1 MRTLRPAPLLKLLP
15 LLALTLG
22 ACERALPTA
31 SAPQAVPTPRFTWAQ
46 GYQDFLVCTN
56 GADGTFTV
64 TVGGTLL
71 PGTQT
76 VLNGTCSVLYSYPN
90 QFHAPGQNIVT
101 ITYQPQAG
109 VTLDSIQKDSS
120 FWNGITNVVEHT
132 ETSYTG
138 TNSIAS
144 TVNNDAAARGIFFFH
159 INPPACGTLT
169 IGYWKTHAGFG
180 PQPDSVTHLLPQW
193 LGTAGGAKSKEIV
206 TAADAVAALTFYGDA
221 SNPVN
226 RLYAQ
231 LLGAKLNIADGVD
244 GSAVASTIAA
254 ADAFLAQYDN
264 TSVLTK
270 TQIQQ
275 VNAWQ
280 TTLDN
285 YNNGLIGPGHCSN

>member
-1 MRTLRPAPLLKLLP
+1 MRNLPHLWKVVP
-15 LLALTLG
+15 LLALVLA
-22 ACERALPTA
+22 ACERGLPTA
-31 SAPQAVPTPRFTWAQ
+31 SAPAHAPSPRLTWAQ
-46 GYQDFLVCTN
+46 GYQDFLVCAN

-64 TVGGTLL
+64 SVGGVLQ

-90 QFHAPGQNIVT
+90 AYHAPGQNIVT
-101 ITYQPQAG
+101 ISYQPQNG
-109 VTLDSIQKDSS
+109 VVLDSIRKDSS

-132 ETSYTG
+132 TTELYA
-138 TNSIAS
+138 TNDASS
-144 TVNNDAAARGIFFFH
+144 TVNNDAAAEAIFNLT

-180 PQPDSVTHLLPQW
+180 PQADAVTPLLPQW
-193 LGTAGGAKSKEIV
+193 LGTSGGAKSKQV
-206 TAADAVAALTFYGDA
+206 TTAGDAVNYLTFQGDA

-231 LLGAKLNIADGVD
+231 LLGAKLNIAAGVD

-270 TQIQQ
+270 TQIQM
-275 VNAWQ
+275 VNGWQ

-285 YNNGLIGPGHCSN
+285 YNNGLIGPGHCSS